1 MCEFF
6 SFCTEPEGYGGKR
19 FYFDWKYRKE
29 HLQDENDSHSLICKH
44 FGLDEDKC
52 NKYEFN
58 PLTKKFKTDMVNS
71 QVDDRIRAED
81 WVNNLNFKRIVE
93 PLIIKPI
100 VNPFCLPAVTEVT
113 PEIMRLLKDWASVW
127 DSVRASVRDSVRASV
142 WASVRASVGASVRAS
157 VWDSVWDS
165 VWASVRASVWASVR
179 TSVWDS
185 VWDSVRDSVGAY
197 TSSFFDIKYKYGFS
211 PAITL
216 WNVGI
221 VPSFDGETWRLH
233 TGKDA
238 HVVYK
243 ITVNELD
250 QVTA

>member
-1 MCEFF
+1 
-6 SFCTEPEGYGGKR
+6 
-19 FYFDWKYRKE
+19 
-29 HLQDENDSHSLICKH
+29 
-44 FGLDEDKC
+44 
-52 NKYEFN
+52 
-58 PLTKKFKTDMVNS
+58 
-71 QVDDRIRAED
+71 
-81 WVNNLNFKRIVE
+81 
-93 PLIIKPI
+93 
-100 VNPFCLPAVTEVT
+100 
-113 PEIMRLLKDWASVW
+113 VW
-127 DSVRASVRDSVRASV
+127 
-142 WASVRASVGASVRAS
+142 
-157 VWDSVWDS
+157 
-165 VWASVRASVWASVR
+165 
-179 TSVWDS
+179 
-185 VWDSVRDSVGAY
+185 DSVGAY

>member
-113 PEIMRLLKDWASVW
+113 PEIMRLLKDWASVRAFVW
-127 DSVRASVRDSVRASV
+127 D
-142 WASVRASVGASVRAS
+142 SVGASVRAS
-157 VWDSVWDS
+157 VWDSVRDSVGASVRDSVMDSVGASVWNSVGDS
-165 VWASVRASVWASVR
+165 VW
-179 TSVWDS
+179 
-185 VWDSVRDSVGAY
+185 DSVGAY